1 MTMGILRNRRWE
13 KMTPEEIAREKVA
26 SEASMKALK
35 ERIEY
40 HEARLAEQERAEVA
54 EPDGA

>member
-1 MTMGILRNRRWE
+1 MGILRNRRWE